1 MEQPWYWL
9 LANFLSIQRK
19 VATKIKDSNIIIGE
33 KTINIWRRQKVWIIR
48 EHILIVGSSSLCYNE
63 KDIIAFESCYR
74 RQTSSKSC
82 ALISV
87 NRSNIKSRKTWN
99 WISNRITLS
108 GFFSLLKVWRN
119 STSMYSRFPLS
130 KKRRFWQIRFFE
142 SVTNN
147 PKKGS

>member
-1 MEQPWYWL
+1 MIL
-9 LANFLSIQRK
+9 LFANFQSIQRK
-19 VATKIKDSNIIIGE
+19 VATKIKDWNISMGTIGE
-33 KTINIWRRQKVWIIR
+33 KTINMKASKRVNHLRTHLNCRQLLSVLQR
-48 EHILIVGSSSLCYNE
+48 

-87 NRSNIKSRKTWN
+87 NRSSIKSRKTWN